1 MPPELMSD
9 TPAEGEVLA
18 IVKFFNNHKGYG
30 FIVTDG
36 VDEDI
41 FIHFRVIEKNGFS
54 ALEQGQKILV
64 RLEDGDRGKQ
74 VTTIRLYT
82 GDEDLKDQPRL

>member
-1 MPPELMSD
+1 MAD
-9 TPAEGEVLA
+9 TPDEGEVLA

-36 VDEDI
+36 IDEDI
-41 FIHFRVIEKNGFS
+41 FIHFRIIEKNGFS
-54 ALEQGQKILV
+54 ALDQGQIILV

-74 VTTIRLYT
+74 VTTIRLYR
-82 GDEDLKDQPRL
+82 GDQDLKDQPRL

>member
-1 MPPELMSD
+1 MAD
-9 TPAEGEVLA
+9 TPDEGEVLA

-36 VDEDI
+36 IDEDI
-41 FIHFRVIEKNGFS
+41 FIHFRIIEKNGFS

-74 VTTIRLYT
+74 VTTIPLYT
-82 GDEDLKDQPRL
+82 GDQDLKDQPRL

>member
-1 MPPELMSD
+1 MEELASEINPEL
-9 TPAEGEVLA
+9 
-18 IVKFFNNHKGYG
+18 NNQYFPKPLP
-30 FIVTDG
+30 F
-36 VDEDI
+36 
-41 FIHFRVIEKNGFS
+41 IEKNGFS

-82 GDEDLKDQPRL
+82 GDQDLKDQPRL